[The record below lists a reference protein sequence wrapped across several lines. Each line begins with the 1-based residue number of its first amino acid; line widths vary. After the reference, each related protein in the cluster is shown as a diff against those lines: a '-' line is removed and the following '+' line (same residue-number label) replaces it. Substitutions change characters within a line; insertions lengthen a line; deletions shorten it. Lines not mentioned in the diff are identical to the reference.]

1 MKHTTKRI
9 SALLLALTLL
19 LTVMSGCGSTTPAAA
34 GATAAPTAAAAE
46 VPAAED
52 PAAAPA
58 DAPAIE
64 GLTFTEESPLKY
76 ATVFR
81 LFRYEGGYTL
91 IRIDNGGDFLVVPEG
106 AAVPAKTDS
115 SVTVLQQPLD
125 KIYLA
130 ATSAMSLFAAVD
142 ALDHIRLTGTRESGW
157 YIDAAV
163 EAMQRGDIEFAGKYS
178 EPDYERLIDEECD
191 LAIESTM
198 IYHTPKVKEQLERL
212 GIPVLVERSSYESNP
227 LGRMEWIKLY
237 GVLTGKEEQAEALYD
252 EQLDALA
259 PILDQP
265 STGKTAAF
273 FYITANGA
281 ANVRKSTDYVAKML
295 ELAGGKYIFD
305 DLTDDDARS
314 TMNMQME
321 SFYAGAK
328 DADVLI
334 YNSTIDGEL
343 QTLDELL
350 AKSPLL
356 ADFKAVKNGNV
367 WCTEQ
372 SLFQSAMGL
381 GGMIQDFHAVFTG
394 ENTDDLHYL
403 HQLT

>member
-1 MKHTTKRI
+1 MKYTTKRI

-58 DAPAIE
+58 DAPVIE

-106 AAVPAKTDS
+106 AAVPAKMDS

-178 EPDYERLIDEECD
+178 EPDYERLIDCC
-191 LAIESTM
+191 I
-198 IYHTPKVKEQLERL
+198 
-212 GIPVLVERSSYESNP
+212 
-227 LGRMEWIKLY
+227 W
-237 GVLTGKEEQAEALYD
+237 
-252 EQLDALA
+252 
-259 PILDQP
+259 
-265 STGKTAAF
+265 
-273 FYITANGA
+273 
-281 ANVRKSTDYVAKML
+281 
-295 ELAGGKYIFD
+295 
-305 DLTDDDARS
+305 
-314 TMNMQME
+314 
-321 SFYAGAK
+321 
-328 DADVLI
+328 
-334 YNSTIDGEL
+334 
-343 QTLDELL
+343 
-350 AKSPLL
+350 
-356 ADFKAVKNGNV
+356 
-367 WCTEQ
+367 EQ
-372 SLFQSAMGL
+372 SHEFFSTYAAPDIVRAQRELRCM
-381 GGMIQDFHAVFTG
+381 
-394 ENTDDLHYL
+394 
-403 HQLT
+403 

>member
-58 DAPAIE
+58 DAPVIE

-106 AAVPAKTDS
+106 AAVPAKMDS

-198 IYHTPKVKEQLERL
+198 IYHTPKVKEMIEDL
-212 GIPVLVERSSYESNP
+212 GIPVLVDRSSYEQHP
-227 LGRMEWIKLY
+227 LGRTEWIKLY
-237 GVLTGKEEQAEALYD
+237 AAL
-252 EQLDALA
+252 
-259 PILDQP
+259 
-265 STGKTAAF
+265 
-273 FYITANGA
+273 
-281 ANVRKSTDYVAKML
+281 V
-295 ELAGGKYIFD
+295 
-305 DLTDDDARS
+305 
-314 TMNMQME
+314 
-321 SFYAGAK
+321 
-328 DADVLI
+328 
-334 YNSTIDGEL
+334 
-343 QTLDELL
+343 
-350 AKSPLL
+350 
-356 ADFKAVKNGNV
+356 
-367 WCTEQ
+367 
-372 SLFQSAMGL
+372 
-381 GGMIQDFHAVFTG
+381 
-394 ENTDDLHYL
+394 
-403 HQLT
+403 

>member
-19 LTVMSGCGSTTPAAA
+19 LTVMSGCGSRTPAAA

-58 DAPAIE
+58 DAPVIE

-106 AAVPAKTDS
+106 AAVPAKMDS

-178 EPDYERLIDEECD
+178 
-191 LAIESTM
+191 
-198 IYHTPKVKEQLERL
+198 
-212 GIPVLVERSSYESNP
+212 
-227 LGRMEWIKLY
+227 
-237 GVLTGKEEQAEALYD
+237 
-252 EQLDALA
+252 
-259 PILDQP
+259 
-265 STGKTAAF
+265 
-273 FYITANGA
+273 
-281 ANVRKSTDYVAKML
+281 
-295 ELAGGKYIFD
+295 
-305 DLTDDDARS
+305 
-314 TMNMQME
+314 
-321 SFYAGAK
+321 
-328 DADVLI
+328 
-334 YNSTIDGEL
+334 
-343 QTLDELL
+343 
-350 AKSPLL
+350 
-356 ADFKAVKNGNV
+356 
-367 WCTEQ
+367 
-372 SLFQSAMGL
+372 
-381 GGMIQDFHAVFTG
+381 
-394 ENTDDLHYL
+394 
-403 HQLT
+403 